1 MHDVRWLFFDL
12 GNTLINEE
20 EAWEHRLRLL
30 VEALERHGRRCSIE
44 ETRTALAAAAAE
56 FGPRFIVKAIEKLVD
71 DENLRGSVLAA
82 ARYRKELEA
91 PYAAAELV
99 LRALSGSY
107 KLGVIANQSVSSSER
122 LIQWGLMPFVS
133 TCLCS
138 FELGLEKPDPAI
150 FTLALE
156 RTGCAPSEAVM
167 IGDRLDYDIRPARL
181 LGWRTI
187 RVAQGFARLQLPR
200 DTWDEPDLTVGS
212 VAEVT
217 PALVDR
223 LTGPADDSTNGRRD

>member
-1 MHDVRWLFFDL
+1 MNDVHWLFFDL
-12 GNTLINEE
+12 GNTLIDE
-20 EAWEHRLRLL
+20 EAAWECRLRLV
-30 VEALERHGRRCSIE
+30 VEALARHGRRCSIDE
-44 ETRTALAAAAAE
+44 ARAALAAAAAE
-56 FGPRFIVKAIEKLVD
+56 FAPRFIIGAIEKLVD
-71 DENLRGSVLAA
+71 DEKCRRSVLAA
-82 ARYRKELEA
+82 ARYRKELEV
-91 PYAAAELV
+91 PYAAAEPV
-99 LRALSGSY
+99 LRALSASY
-107 KLGVIANQSVSSSER
+107 RLGVIANQSVSSSER
-122 LIQWGLMPFVS
+122 LMQWGFMPFVA

-156 RTGCAPSEAVM
+156 RAGCAPAEAVM

-187 RVAQGFARLQLPR
+187 RVAQGFAQFQSPR
-200 DTWDEPDLTVGS
+200 DIWDEPDLTTGS